1 MRKPWPING
10 GPDGV
15 TVVKQGF
22 NVDPLLQKQAACI
35 STMTYNEY
43 WQLIQAG
50 MMPDQLNVFRYGDQ
64 GAATLED
71 GLCTTESKLA
81 DPAMAGTLAK
91 FLKASLKGWQY
102 ASEHQDEAVKIV
114 LSNDTAVAQAAAHRR
129 RMMGEVAKLLGADPK
144 RMGYLEPAA
153 YERTAGTLI
162 GRRQRSGH
170 QPEAGGRLEPCRV
183 RRGVPVMAAQEP
195 GRLRQHPAAK

>member
-1 MRKPWPING
+1 MICSCP
-10 GPDGV
+10 GPLADAVRADGV
-15 TVVKQGF
+15 SLTFAADGQVIHALA
-22 NVDPLLQKQAACI
+22 DTLLQKQAACI
-35 STMTYNEY
+35 PTITYNEY
-43 WQLIQAG
+43 WQLIGAR

-71 GLCTTESKLA
+71 GLCTTKSKLA

-91 FLKASLKGWQY
+91 FLKASLKDWQY

-129 RMMGEVAKLLGADPK
+129 RMMGEVAKVLGADPK

-153 YERTAGTLI
+153 YERTAGTLMGGGSDPVI
-162 GRRQRSGH
+162 SRR
-170 QPEAGGRLEPCRV
+170 PEGAWSHAV
-183 RRGVPVMAAQEP
+183 FDAAS
-195 GRLRQHPAAK
+195 R